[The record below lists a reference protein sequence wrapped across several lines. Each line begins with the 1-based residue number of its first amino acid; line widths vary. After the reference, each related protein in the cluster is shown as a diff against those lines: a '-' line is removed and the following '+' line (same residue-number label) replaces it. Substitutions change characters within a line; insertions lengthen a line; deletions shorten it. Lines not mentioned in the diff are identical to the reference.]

1 MKGQNQRTEEL
12 LESLTAYMKLLSREE
27 LEIIFMLVRELA
39 RKSS

>member
-12 LESLTAYMKLLSREE
+12 LESLTVYMKLLSREE